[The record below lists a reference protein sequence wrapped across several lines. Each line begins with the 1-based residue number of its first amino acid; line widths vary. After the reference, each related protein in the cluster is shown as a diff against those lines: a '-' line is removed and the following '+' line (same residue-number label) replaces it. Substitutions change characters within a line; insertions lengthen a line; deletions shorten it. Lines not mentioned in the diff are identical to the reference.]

1 MDGSGTMS
9 MRANENEVKKWKGH
23 QRTEDGTE
31 GWCRRMAKKKGY
43 LPMIEEAEERVL
55 ANEEAEERVLANE
68 EGRREGV
75 G

>member
-43 LPMIEEAEERVL
+43 LLI
-55 ANEEAEERVLANE
+55 
-68 EGRREGV
+68 
-75 G
+75 